1 MKSSSTNKLVLAA
14 MFLALALLLPFLTG
28 QIPEIG
34 SMLLPMHIPV
44 LLCGFF
50 CGWPYGLAVGVISPL
65 LRSLLFGMPP
75 MYPTAVAMVF
85 ELAIYGLMTG
95 LLYKRFPKNI
105 GFCYLTLLISMIA
118 GRVVWGAVSFAL
130 YGLSGTA
137 FTMDIFMAG
146 SVIKALPGI
155 AVQLVLIPALVMALD
170 RTKNK
175 EQSVQA

>member
-1 MKSSSTNKLVLAA
+1 
-14 MFLALALLLPFLTG
+14 
-28 QIPEIG
+28 
-34 SMLLPMHIPV
+34 MLLPMHIPV

-75 MYPTAVAMVF
+75 MYPTAVAMAF

-105 GFCYLTLLISMIA
+105 GFYYLTLLISMIA